1 MNPASPLQSS
11 AEDFLESLQQSPEST
26 LAELINLVLRS
37 CGCNDSVDGDQAV
50 DFDGIV
56 SALDDFT
63 EVLKQVRGCR
73 VYAKVARFDVYL
85 QENSPVYPLTS
96 KLPVF
101 KRFRKS
107 LSEWIERLVISAA
120 DLGALYTTQMMET
133 LQQWVVSMSSS
144 QIRSFRHTA
153 TVIALEAETA
163 LCDVAAAVDKEAEVV
178 ARQREG
184 EKKRKASTKGPN
196 PRLKELE
203 QKAQAIKRQQNKL
216 KSYIKEFVDGYVKL
230 LVLECDLTGTYS

>member
-1 MNPASPLQSS
+1 
-11 AEDFLESLQQSPEST
+11 
-26 LAELINLVLRS
+26 
-37 CGCNDSVDGDQAV
+37 
-50 DFDGIV
+50 
-56 SALDDFT
+56 
-63 EVLKQVRGCR
+63 
-73 VYAKVARFDVYL
+73 
-85 QENSPVYPLTS
+85 
-96 KLPVF
+96 VF

-107 LSEWIERLVISAA
+107 LSEWIERLVISSA
-120 DLGALYTTQMMET
+120 DLGALYSTQMMET

-184 EKKRKASTKGPN
+184 EKKRKTGKGPN

-203 QKAQAIKRQQNKL
+203 QKAQAIKRRQAKL
-216 KSYIKEFVDGYVKL
+216 KAFIKEFVDGYDIVR
-230 LVLECDLTGTYS
+230 VLYLIC